1 MADGDAKESE
11 MLHDGARRQTL
22 ADLLPAS
29 LVTDLA
35 LIAGFAVLIGVF
47 AQFTIPLPFTPVP
60 VSGQTF
66 AVLLG
71 AAALG
76 TRRATLGSLLY
87 LGLGLVGLP
96 WFAGGSGGLHI
107 AVDPTFGYL
116 VGFIAASAMVGALA
130 ERGLDRSPWT
140 MALVMVAGNLV
151 IYAFGV
157 SVLALSLHVGA
168 AKALALGMVPFLPGD
183 AIKLV
188 LAVILLPG
196 AWYLRNRLQ
205 HD

>member
-1 MADGDAKESE
+1 

>member
-1 MADGDAKESE
+1 

-29 LVTDLA
+29 LVTDLT

-47 AQFTIPLPFTPVP
+47 AQVTIPLPFTPVP
-60 VSGQTF
+60 ISGQTF

-116 VGFIAASAMVGALA
+116 VGFIAASALVGTLA

-140 MALVMVAGNLV
+140 MALVMVAGNVV

-157 SVLALSLHVGA
+157 GVLALSLHVGA
-168 AKALALGMVPFLPGD
+168 VKALALGMVPFLPGD

>member
-1 MADGDAKESE
+1 
-11 MLHDGARRQTL
+11 MLHHGARRQAL

-29 LVTDLA
+29 LVTDLV
-35 LIAGFAVLIGVF
+35 LVAGFAALIGVF
-47 AQFTIPLPFTPVP
+47 AQLTIPLPFTPVP
-60 VSGQTF
+60 ISGQTF

-76 TRRATLGSLLY
+76 TRRATLGSALY

-96 WFAGGSGGLHI
+96 WFAGGTGGLHV

-116 VGFIAASAMVGALA
+116 VGFIAASALVGALA
-130 ERGLDRSPWT
+130 ERGLDRSLWT
-140 MALVMVAGNLV
+140 MALVMVAGNVV

-157 SVLALSLHVGA
+157 SVLAMSLHVGLP
-168 AKALALGMVPFLPGD
+168 KALALGMVPFLPGD
-183 AIKLV
+183 ALKLV

-196 AWYLRNRLQ
+196 AWHLRNHLQ